1 MLDIESLL
9 EKYEEALVTRDFE
22 VGIVREAV
30 VQALGG
36 GK

>member
-1 MLDIESLL
+1 LGFDELMD
-9 EKYEEALVTRDFE
+9 KYEEALIMREFD
-22 VGIVREAV
+22 VGIMKEAI